1 MFFSPHQ
8 LLSEEANGKIYEGE
22 RKKEKKVKKERK
34 KGRMEGRNKEKG
46 KKLAA
51 RGSGSILLYLFK
63 IWVPQPNTLSFLCS
77 TGGSDELET
86 HLLVLAALTN
96 PFFVGYFV
104 VILDTDIHFKL
115 YLNGFG
121 LHLK

>member
-22 RKKEKKVKKERK
+22 RKKEKKGRK
-34 KGRMEGRNKEKG
+34 KGKKEGWKEEIKKKE

-63 IWVPQPNTLSFLCS
+63 IWVPQPNTLSS
-77 TGGSDELET
+77 
-86 HLLVLAALTN
+86 
-96 PFFVGYFV
+96 
-104 VILDTDIHFKL
+104 
-115 YLNGFG
+115 
-121 LHLK
+121 